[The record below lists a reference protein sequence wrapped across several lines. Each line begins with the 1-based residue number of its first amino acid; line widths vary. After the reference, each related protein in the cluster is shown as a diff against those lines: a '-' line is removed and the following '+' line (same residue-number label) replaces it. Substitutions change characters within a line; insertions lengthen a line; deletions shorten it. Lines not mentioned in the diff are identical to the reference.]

1 LANWYNICYWHNIII
16 SPNNK
21 VSLSKKKKRKKVQD
35 VQPSVFL
42 KAHLASSIAQT
53 FENRGVQSAGEF
65 G

>member
-42 KAHLASSIAQT
+42 KAHLASIIAQT